1 MTVEQQV
8 PIQLAKKIFS
18 LIDLTSLNDNDTEAT
33 ITTLC
38 HQSTANFGHVAAV
51 CLYPQFVR
59 HARKCLQNSPVKI
72 ATVANFPAGIA
83 PADEILKSIRQSIEN
98 GADEI
103 DVVFPFHDFLN
114 GDRES
119 PKKLIQACKKMGGD
133 KILLKVILE
142 TGAIQDPRLI
152 AEASQDA
159 LQAGADFIKTST
171 GKIAIGATLDAATA
185 MLQVIR
191 QLTPALKRPLGLKVS
206 GGVRTLEQ
214 ASEYIALAEDIMGK
228 EWITPNTFR
237 IGASQ
242 LVDVIL
248 DVTKHL

>member
-38 HQSTANFGHVAAV
+38 HKATAKWGHVAAV
-51 CLYPQFVR
+51 CLYPQLVR
-59 HARKCLQNSPVKI
+59 HARKHLQDSHVKI
-72 ATVANFPAGIA
+72 ATVANFPSGIV
-83 PADEILKSIRQSIEN
+83 PADEILKSIHQSIEN

-103 DVVFPFHDFLN
+103 DIVFPLHDFLN
-114 GDRES
+114 GNRES
-119 PKKLIQACKKMGGD
+119 PKKLIQACKKIVGG

-142 TGAIQDPRLI
+142 TGAIKDTRLI
-152 AEASQDA
+152 AVASQDA

-171 GKIAIGATLDAATA
+171 GKIAIGATLDAAAA

-191 QLTPALKRPLGLKVS
+191 QLTAVLKRPLGLKIS
-206 GGVRTLEQ
+206 GGIRTLPQ
-214 ASEYIALAEDIMGK
+214 AAEYIALAETIMGK

-248 DVTKHL
+248 ANHN